1 VVLAHPLKKPESLK
15 MMGVRA
21 ATVSAKENTEVGN
34 VSGMIE
40 NI

>member
-1 VVLAHPLKKPESLK
+1 LTYLPNKAESLK
-15 MMGVRA
+15 MMGIRA
-21 ATVSAKENTEVGN
+21 VTVSAKENTGVRN